1 HNMRYFCMIG
11 LFMFTT
17 FIYAQEKHKK
27 NSNNDV
33 VNEND
38 ISEKIDID
46 IRRSEEFNEGTI
58 PQTINIDYYAED
70 FNEKMQ
76 KFDKNQK
83 LIIFCKSGGRS
94 SEALI
99 LLKEMGFK
107 NVEEYEGGY
116 EAFLQKCSK

>member
-1 HNMRYFCMIG
+1 MRYFCMIG
-11 LFMFTT
+11 LYMFTT

-33 VNEND
+33 VNENV
-38 ISEKIDID
+38 ISEKIYID
-46 IRRSEEFNEGTI
+46 IRTSEEFNEGTI
-58 PQTINIDYYAED
+58 PQAINIDYYAED

>member
-1 HNMRYFCMIG
+1 MRYFCMIG
-11 LFMFTT
+11 LYMFTT

-33 VNEND
+33 VNENV
-38 ISEKIDID
+38 ISEKIYID
-46 IRRSEEFNEGTI
+46 IRTSEEFNEGTI
-58 PQTINIDYYAED
+58 PQAINIDYYAED

-116 EAFLQKCSK
+116 EAFLQKRSK